1 MFVTVCDIQIQRIT
15 SEFVN
20 VRDIQIRRIRVCLF
34 L

>member
-1 MFVTVCDIQIQRIT
+1 MFVTVCDIQIQRIR

-20 VRDIQIRRIRVCLF
+20 VCDIQIRRIRVCLF